1 MKHRIRKDL
10 LFIAGLIVVI
20 CSAMFAISFFAPQ
33 LGSHAEVCIK
43 VNGQETGRYP
53 LNENREIPLQTEY
66 GYNLVVIENGSVFV
80 READCNNHDCISQG
94 SMNLDNYTQR
104 FLGNLIVCLPHK
116 LEIELVQNP

>member
-1 MKHRIRKDL
+1 MINSYIALDL
-10 LFIAGLIVVI
+10 ETTGLNPKQDKIIEIGAVRV
-20 CSAMFAISFFAPQ
+20 
-33 LGSHAEVCIK
+33 E
-43 VNGQETGRYP
+43 NGQETGRYP

>member
-1 MKHRIRKDL
+1 M
-10 LFIAGLIVVI
+10 FIAGLIVVI
-20 CSAMFAISFFAPQ
+20 CGAMFAISFFAPQ

-66 GYNLVVIENGSVFV
+66 GYNLVVIENCSVFV